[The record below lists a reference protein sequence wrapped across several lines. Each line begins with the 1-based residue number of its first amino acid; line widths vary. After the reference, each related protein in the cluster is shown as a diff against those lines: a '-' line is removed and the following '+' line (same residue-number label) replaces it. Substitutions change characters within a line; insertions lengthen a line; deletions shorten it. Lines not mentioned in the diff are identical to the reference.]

1 MDRVIDFNE
10 LKNRVNDKDVDQFE
24 SYIYTLYYKMAEGK
38 LTMAEF
44 SKEITAYMVE
54 HNISQEKFLK
64 IQTKLMQRYGLD
76 TAGFEEQL
84 KSLGLD
90 NLNGISMDYE
100 KARKNLSFQEK
111 YKDRIK
117 VKGATEYSIKNDK
130 NNIIILLDGQN
141 VIIRSEGKIDLADN
155 ELNEFLCSYKK
166 VVDDKALNISIC
178 ENSKDYNYEYSSKY
192 K

>member
-44 SKEITAYMVE
+44 SKEITAYMGE
-54 HNISQEKFLK
+54 HNISQEKFIK
-64 IQTKLMQRYGLD
+64 IQTKLMERYGLD
-76 TAGFEEQL
+76 TTGFEEQL
-84 KSLGLD
+84 KALGLD
-90 NLNGISMDYE
+90 KLSGTSMDYE
-100 KARKNLSFQEK
+100 KVRKNLSFQEK

-117 VKGATEYSIKNDK
+117 VKGATEYSINNEK
-130 NNIIILLDGQN
+130 NNFKILLDEHN
-141 VIIRSEGKIDLADN
+141 VIIRSEGRIDLADN

-166 VVDDKALNISIC
+166 TVENSTLKICIC
-178 ENSKDYNYEYSSKY
+178 ENTKEYDY
-192 K
+192 